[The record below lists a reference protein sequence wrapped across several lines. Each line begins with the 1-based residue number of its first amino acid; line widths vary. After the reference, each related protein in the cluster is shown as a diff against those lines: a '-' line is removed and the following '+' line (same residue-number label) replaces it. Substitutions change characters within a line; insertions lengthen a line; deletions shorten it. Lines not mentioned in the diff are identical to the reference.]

1 MLEEEK
7 DTEQEEGKTQVEE
20 NESEPSPPIE
30 GANVA
35 EDQDLKVL
43 PESEEEEQ
51 KEIIVAADVAKK
63 SLPRATTTDKRT
75 KQKQLEK

>member
-7 DTEQEEGKTQVEE
+7 DTEQEEGKIEVEE

-35 EDQDLKVL
+35 KDQELKVL

-63 SLPRATTTDKRT
+63 SLPRARRLIRG
-75 KQKQLEK
+75 QNRSS